1 MFKEKKFIHI
11 HFSEKDGVNSIFYL
25 FFLKTFQ
32 IVHIEIGLTQEI
44 TLNVIQRKVGEML
57 WEVYDYI

>member
-11 HFSEKDGVNSIFYL
+11 HFSEKDGVNPIFYL
-25 FFLKTFQ
+25 FPLKTFQ
-32 IVHIEIGLTQEI
+32 IVHIDIGLTQEL
-44 TLNVIQRKVGEML
+44 TLNVIQRIVGELL